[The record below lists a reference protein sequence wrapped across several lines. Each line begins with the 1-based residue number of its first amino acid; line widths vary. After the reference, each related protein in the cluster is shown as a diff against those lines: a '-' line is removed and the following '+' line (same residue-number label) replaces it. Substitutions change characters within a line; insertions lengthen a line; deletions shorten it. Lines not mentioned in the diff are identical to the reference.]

1 MKKSFLLFAILLLIN
16 SIANAQDTLTILHL
30 NDTHSTLSA
39 IGPRNELL
47 QGTQGGIARAATVIG
62 ITKMTDPNVLILH
75 AGDYSIGDLFYNT
88 YFGVPELQILKSLGL
103 DAMTIGN
110 HEWDL
115 TPSALYAS
123 LQASFNPGEGFPL
136 LSANTILDDPEVQY
150 LKDYIL
156 PYTVK
161 QIGNIKVGIFGLTTP
176 EANITSLPSPAVID
190 TNIFEIATKMVD
202 SLTSQ
207 NCDLIILLSHLGLFL
222 DQAIATNVP
231 GINVIVGG
239 HDHYLLETPVS
250 PIDPLGGTNWIVQA
264 GSNYQYI
271 GKLQLIINEGD
282 VSFLNYETIRLDE
295 SIPDEPSV
303 ASTVNDLIDG
313 IEELYGPVYS
323 QQIGFATDYFGEVAD
338 SLMYLGNH
346 DTPVGNIVTDAF
358 RLKTGTDIAIEAG
371 GSTAQPIYKGPLVAA
386 DAFRVVGYGFNE
398 VNGLGFRLVTF
409 DILGSD
415 LLVALET
422 CLATIESGDEFFP
435 QVSGMRYAYDPN
447 LNSGSRLISV
457 TINNNP
463 IDPAATYSVT
473 GNELLAQLLTGYFQ
487 IPISNFFLY
496 DSLSEFQVLSEF
508 IAAQQ
513 NISPEMEGHI
523 VATRQT
529 SVDKDNDLLAHSYE
543 LNQNYP
549 NPFNPVT
556 NFKFRIASFE
566 LVSLKVFDILGK
578 EVATIVNE
586 ELPAGVYKYKWDAT
600 GMASGVYLY
609 KLQAGSFVETKK
621 MILLK

>member
-1 MKKSFLLFAILLLIN
+1 M
-16 SIANAQDTLTILHL
+16 
-30 NDTHSTLSA
+30 
-39 IGPRNELL
+39 
-47 QGTQGGIARAATVIG
+47 
-62 ITKMTDPNVLILH
+62 
-75 AGDYSIGDLFYNT
+75 
-88 YFGVPELQILKSLGL
+88 
-103 DAMTIGN
+103 
-110 HEWDL
+110 
-115 TPSALYAS
+115 
-123 LQASFNPGEGFPL
+123 
-136 LSANTILDDPEVQY
+136 
-150 LKDYIL
+150 
-156 PYTVK
+156 
-161 QIGNIKVGIFGLTTP
+161 
-176 EANITSLPSPAVID
+176 
-190 TNIFEIATKMVD
+190 
-202 SLTSQ
+202 
-207 NCDLIILLSHLGLFL
+207 
-222 DQAIATNVP
+222 
-231 GINVIVGG
+231 
-239 HDHYLLETPVS
+239 
-250 PIDPLGGTNWIVQA
+250 
-264 GSNYQYI
+264 
-271 GKLQLIINEGD
+271 
-282 VSFLNYETIRLDE
+282 
-295 SIPDEPSV
+295 
-303 ASTVNDLIDG
+303 
-313 IEELYGPVYS
+313 
-323 QQIGFATDYFGEVAD
+323 
-338 SLMYLGNH
+338 
-346 DTPVGNIVTDAF
+346 
-358 RLKTGTDIAIEAG
+358 
-371 GSTAQPIYKGPLVAA
+371 
-386 DAFRVVGYGFNE
+386 
-398 VNGLGFRLVTF
+398 
-409 DILGSD
+409 
-415 LLVALET
+415 VALET

-556 NFKFRIASFE
+556 NFKFRIANFE

-578 EVATIVNE
+578 EVATIVNK